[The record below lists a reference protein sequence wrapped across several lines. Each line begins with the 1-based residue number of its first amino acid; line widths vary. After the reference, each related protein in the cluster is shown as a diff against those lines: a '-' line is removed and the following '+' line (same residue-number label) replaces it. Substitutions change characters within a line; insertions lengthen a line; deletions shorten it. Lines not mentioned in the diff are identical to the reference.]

1 MFNTSF
7 ITTVALFLSVFEYF
21 EYSYLVECLFYSLNV
36 GNLNINTFDMI
47 FYYIY
52 IIYTY
57 ITLKS
62 VLIFFYLVLH
72 WILIF

>member
-1 MFNTSF
+1 MLNTSF

-36 GNLNINTFDMI
+36 GNLNINTFLHDI
-47 FYYIY
+47 LLYIV
-52 IIYTY
+52 IYTY

-62 VLIFFYLVLH
+62 VLNFFYLVLH

>member
-36 GNLNINTFDMI
+36 GNLNINTFYMI